1 MIQIFLIL
9 FVAAFGQE
17 IETELNCQE
26 GTILQNGFCVV
37 IDVENCVDYPYD
49 YDCGVADKPEHD
61 NFGVIII
68 AFVVSVIFIITL
80 IMWMKKKK

>member
-1 MIQIFLIL
+1 MIQILLIL
-9 FVAAFGQE
+9 LIAVFGQE
-17 IETELNCQE
+17 VETEPNCKE

-37 IDVENCVDYPYD
+37 IDVENCVDPYD